1 MTFFKDLAASFQ
13 IFASNFTDR
22 FGLWV
27 NGLLL
32 FLVFAGVLFFILRAS
47 AVSLRA
53 RRLDTRLQMPPRDKE
68 REARLA
74 QRLSQAV
81 QIPTIAGN
89 ERALDRFHRWME
101 REFPLVFAAMRPL
114 YLPGGCCCNGSAR
127 TQARKSRFCSAPIWT
142 WRLQKGKS
150 GPRSLLAARFK
161 TAISG
166 GEARWIAR
174 AC

>member
-114 YLPGGCCCNGSAR
+114 YLPGGGLLLQWLSPDPGKKKPVLLCAHMDV
-127 TQARKSRFCSAPIWT
+127 APAEG
-142 WRLQKGKS
+142 QKW
-150 GPRSLLAARFK
+150 AAEPF
-161 TAISG
+161 G
-166 GEARWIAR
+166 G
-174 AC
+174 